1 MGLQTASV
9 YQITDAHR
17 LELLIDAVSDY
28 ALYMLD
34 QDGVVASWNSGAERI
49 KGYKSSEII
58 GEHFS
63 RFFTAKDQASRI
75 PDKILAEARAV
86 GRYEAEGWR
95 VRKDGSQFWANA
107 IVTPVRD
114 EQQNLIGFAKITRDI
129 TERMRT
135 EAEIRDRENR
145 MRAILNTVLDGI
157 ITIDDRGTIENFNPA
172 AARIFGYRPDE
183 VVGRNVKILMPEPF
197 HGEHDTYLKHYLDT
211 GQAKVIGLRREL
223 TGMRRNGSTFPM
235 ELAVSEITVAGRRIF
250 VGVVHDITKRMRNA
264 ERQKMLV
271 AELDHR
277 VKNVL
282 QRVAGVAESTGEGS
296 NSIDE
301 FIRSLSGR
309 IQSLAAAHD
318 LLSKSGWQSVGL
330 SCLARSQLAAYA
342 TDSNV
347 TITGTEVML
356 SAAETQALAPVLH
369 ELVTNATK
377 YGALS
382 NPNGRVS
389 ISWDCKSSGD
399 AAVSLV
405 LVWRESD
412 GPPVVANVEPS
423 YGTSLIRDL
432 IPHELGGAVDL
443 VFAPDGVN
451 CKIEIPI
458 AH

>member
-412 GPPVVANVEPS
+412 GPPVVANVEP
-423 YGTSLIRDL
+423 
-432 IPHELGGAVDL
+432 
-443 VFAPDGVN
+443 AP
-451 CKIEIPI
+451 
-458 AH
+458 A